1 MKKIPARLAETLTLL
16 LIGSFFAGCSSQTEP
31 VSRAAAPV
39 PTPRPATPETPE
51 VLATIDGAPITL
63 ADLEERVGDQLA
75 SMESQYLRQRQ
86 QLLHTTTEQI
96 VFDRLVEGEA
106 AKRGMDK
113 EKLIA
118 EIDSAIEVTPA
129 DVNAW
134 YEGNKDR
141 VGGRPLETI
150 SVQIQQFLV
159 ESQRQKARYDFGK
172 ELEKGKEIAYFVGP
186 YRANVEA
193 EDAPTMGPA
202 DAPITLVEFSDFECP
217 YCSQFVTTLEEVQA
231 KYGDRVRLVFRHF
244 PLSMHP
250 SAPKAAEAS
259 MCANEQDRFWQMH
272 DSMFGDQ
279 RQLGVPNLK
288 EKASRL
294 GLDEKAF
301 AECLDSGKYAEQIQ
315 KDLQAGTQAGVT
327 GTPALFVNGIPAP
340 SGALPYETV
349 AQFIEDELRRL
360 D

>member
-1 MKKIPARLAETLTLL
+1 M
-16 LIGSFFAGCSSQTEP
+16 
-31 VSRAAAPV
+31 
-39 PTPRPATPETPE
+39 
-51 VLATIDGAPITL
+51 
-63 ADLEERVGDQLA
+63 
-75 SMESQYLRQRQ
+75 
-86 QLLHTTTEQI
+86 
-96 VFDRLVEGEA
+96 EGEA

-193 EDAPTMGPA
+193 EGAPTMGPA

-279 RQLGVPNLK
+279 RQLGVPDLK